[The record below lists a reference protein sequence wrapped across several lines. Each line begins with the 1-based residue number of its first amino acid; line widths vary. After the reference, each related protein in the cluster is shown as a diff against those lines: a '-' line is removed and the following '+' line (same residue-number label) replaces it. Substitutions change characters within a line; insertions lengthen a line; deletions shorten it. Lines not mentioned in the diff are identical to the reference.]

1 MPHSACSLQVL
12 NLPAQRCPLL
22 SVLSHSQKGTDLEE
36 LSAAIRCSCCVS
48 VPLCV
53 CTMWVRAAGQQGR
66 TNLALFPT
74 KSRDNKRLHVRLVR
88 SMLPKTSQ
96 EQRTPGT
103 VCSSSFHVLTLCPS
117 LSLHNRSTRSE
128 RSQWFHS

>member
-1 MPHSACSLQVL
+1 M
-12 NLPAQRCPLL
+12 LP
-22 SVLSHSQKGTDLEE
+22 SG
-36 LSAAIRCSCCVS
+36 AAAAFLYHCVS
-48 VPLCV
+48 VPCGSELQGS
-53 CTMWVRAAGQQGR
+53 RGR

-96 EQRTPGT
+96 EQRTAGT
-103 VCSSSFHVLTLCPS
+103 VCSSSFHVLTLSPS